1 MKLALKDA
9 FAKQASAL
17 NIFLFRRTGGKIGGS
32 MGKKAKILLLT
43 TTGRKSGQ
51 PRTVPLVYTPDGDRL
66 VLVASYGGD
75 PRSPAWFHNLTAN
88 PLVTVEIGS
97 EKKTMRAEV
106 ADADEKQR
114 LWPMVVATYKGYE
127 GYQRKTDR
135 EIPLVILTEV

>member
-17 NIFLFRRTGGKIGGS
+17 NILLYRKTGGKVGGKIG
-32 MGKKAKILLLT
+32 KARILLLT
-43 TTGRKSGQ
+43 TTGRKSGKQ
-51 PRTVPLVYTPDGDRL
+51 RTTPLVYTSDGERI

-97 EKKTMRAEV
+97 EKKTMRAAV

-127 GYQRKTDR
+127 GYQRKTTRD
-135 EIPLVILTEV
+135 IPLVILTPV

>member
-17 NIFLFRRTGGKIGGS
+17 NILLYRKTGGKVGGKIG
-32 MGKKAKILLLT
+32 KARILLLT
-43 TTGRKSGQ
+43 TTGRKSGKQ
-51 PRTVPLVYTPDGDRL
+51 RTVPLVYTEDGDRL

-97 EKKTMRAEV
+97 EKKTMRAGV
-106 ADADEKQR
+106 ADPDEKQR
-114 LWPMVVATYKGYE
+114 LWPKVVETYKGYA

-135 EIPLVILTEV
+135 DIPVVILTQV

>member
-9 FAKQASAL
+9 VAKQASAL

-32 MGKKAKILLLT
+32 IGKAKILLLT
-43 TTGRKSGQ
+43 TTGRKSGKQ
-51 PRTVPLVYTPDGDRL
+51 RTTPLVYTPDGERL

-75 PRSPAWFHNLTAN
+75 PRSPAWFHNLTAE

-106 ADADEKQR
+106 ADADEKKR

-127 GYQRKTDR
+127 GYQRKTTRD
-135 EIPLVILTEV
+135 IPLVILTPV